1 MVLAYLVEWNS
12 PALIASLIAAFMAT
26 LGLFCVW
33 LNASFAEKY
42 SGYFSAFAAGV
53 LVMTAL
59 RLFPEGLAM
68 TADAPYWALGGYLF
82 LYMINALLR
91 HDPNAGVAVA
101 PLLGIGLHSFLDGIE
116 YGILYQHDLFI
127 GLMASIGLILH
138 EFAEGMILFA
148 ILRAS
153 GMKPGLAIIVA
164 FFGAALTTPVGAI
177 ISVEYL
183 HDAAPDILGIL
194 VSIASGALLYVGAT
208 HLTVHITNTN
218 RFASVIVYVLG
229 VIIAMGLSFAHH
241 DLHYDAD
248 GVQGAADDHDHEHDG
263 SHDQEI
269 RRHIVDK

>member
-12 PALIASLIAAFMAT
+12 PALIASLIAALVAT

-68 TADAPYWALGGYLF
+68 TDKAPYWALGGYLS

-91 HDPNAGVAVA
+91 HEPNAGIAVA

-116 YGILYQHDLFI
+116 YGILYEHDIFI
-127 GLMASIGLILH
+127 GLMASMGLILH

-148 ILRAS
+148 ILRGS
-153 GMKPGLAIIVA
+153 GMKPGLAVIVA

-183 HDAAPDILGIL
+183 NDASPDILGIL

-229 VIIAMGLSFAHH
+229 VIVAMGLSFAHH
-241 DLHYDAD
+241 DLHDGAD
-248 GVQGAADDHDHEHDG
+248 TGHENGIHSGVQDTEARQYPKD
-263 SHDQEI
+263 
-269 RRHIVDK
+269 R